1 MVVAERLWQRLDRFR
16 KIDAKTFGQA
26 NWQKKHTIKSTEHME
41 QFLREVSGEELA
53 RDFRLTAS
61 RNPME
66 IRVTPYILS
75 LIDWEGGY

>member
-41 QFLREVSGEELA
+41 QVYKC
-53 RDFRLTAS
+53 TADGI
-61 RNPME
+61 NA
-66 IRVTPYILS
+66 TA
-75 LIDWEGGY
+75 